1 MNAPNNKQNR
11 SIDDMIRDALQ
22 PTDETL
28 DELVH
33 RTEPSIFAMT
43 GSVLRGR
50 QWWVNIP
57 AFLFTLV
64 FFAAAIF
71 TAVKF
76 FQVETVR
83 DQIMC
88 ATGFM
93 MFMMMVMALK
103 LWFWMVMNRN
113 AVTREVKRVELQIA
127 SLRDSMER

>member
-1 MNAPNNKQNR
+1 MSKQNN
-11 SIDDMIRDALQ
+11 IDDMLRDALG

-43 GSVLRGR
+43 SSVLRGR
-50 QWWVNIP
+50 EWWLNIV
-57 AFLFTLV
+57 AVLMTLV
-64 FFAAAIF
+64 MFAAAIF

-88 ATGFM
+88 ATLFL
-93 MFMMMVMALK
+93 MFMMMVGALK
-103 LWFWMVMNRN
+103 LWFWMAMNRN
-113 AVTREVKRVELQIA
+113 AVTREVKRIEFQIA
-127 SLRDSMER
+127 ALREAMAEQK